1 MANRIN
7 RRKRGVSILRKL
19 QRAAG
24 GGIAVWTDLL
34 NGLLRVV
41 LKSCRESRN

>member
-7 RRKRGVSILRKL
+7 RRKRGVSIFRKL

-41 LKSCRESRN
+41 LKSNKESRN